1 MTTTT
6 DLVAD
11 ARAALL
17 TERRRLTLAE
27 IQALADLGPASTPA
41 LADLAHE
48 VRLEWCGDMV
58 EVEGILSVKT
68 GGCPEDC
75 QFCSQSAAFDTDVK
89 ATPFL
94 DTDEVLAAARETE
107 ALGATEFCLVL
118 AIKGPDEKTRTKLAD
133 SPRPESTAT
142 TTTSKPLRVSF
153 RRS

>member
-1 MTTTT
+1 MGRVPHAGRRWIVVLATILTKISAMTTTT

-75 QFCSQSAAFDTDVK
+75 QFCSLFD
-89 ATPFL
+89 AL
-94 DTDEVLAAARETE
+94 NGDE
-107 ALGATEFCLVL
+107 
-118 AIKGPDEKTRTKLAD
+118 
-133 SPRPESTAT
+133 S
-142 TTTSKPLRVSF
+142 
-153 RRS
+153 